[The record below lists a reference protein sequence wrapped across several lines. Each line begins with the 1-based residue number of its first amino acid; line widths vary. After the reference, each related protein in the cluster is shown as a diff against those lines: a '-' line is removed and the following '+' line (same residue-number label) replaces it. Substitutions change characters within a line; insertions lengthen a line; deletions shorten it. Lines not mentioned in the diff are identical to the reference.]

1 MTLEQ
6 ASALAQ
12 IFAAVAIVP
21 SLVFVGL
28 QLHANTRQM
37 RIATAAGY
45 YDIYRDHMLPATSQD
60 FADIFQRSFSGQED
74 LNEVDRV
81 RLNSYFAVFTRGYQV
96 LHYQAAQNVFDAT
109 FWDGAQNHFA
119 DLLAS
124 RGFQQ
129 YWATRR
135 HHFNPAF
142 QAFTDDLIANRPK
155 MPIWGLG
162 NRFGSSSAATGPGAD
177 DGVAPLPGA
186 APGAS

>member
-6 ASALAQ
+6 AAAIAQ

-28 QLHANTRQM
+28 QLHANTHQM
-37 RIATAAGY
+37 RISTAAGY

-60 FADIFQRSFSGQED
+60 FAEIFQRSFAGQED
-74 LNEVDRV
+74 LNEVERV

-96 LHYQAAQNVFDAT
+96 MHYQADQKVFDAA
-109 FWDGAQNHFA
+109 FWQGAQNHFA

-135 HHFNPAF
+135 HHFNPDF
-142 QAFTDDLIANRPK
+142 QAFTDELIANRPK
-155 MPIWGLG
+155 KPIWGLG
-162 NRFGSSSAATGPGAD
+162 NQFGSPTETAADGGGSATPPPAR
-177 DGVAPLPGA
+177 
-186 APGAS
+186 